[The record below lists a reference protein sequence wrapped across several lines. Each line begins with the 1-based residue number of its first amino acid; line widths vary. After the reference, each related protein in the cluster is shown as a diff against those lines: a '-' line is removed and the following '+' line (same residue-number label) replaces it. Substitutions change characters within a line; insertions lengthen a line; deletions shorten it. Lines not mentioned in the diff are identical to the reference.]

1 MIRSFALLTAVA
13 SLTVSGTLAA
23 QGTAPKPSPFET
35 APQIT
40 VTGVTAVTSL
50 ANWPGLSLSVNKDA
64 YVTVF
69 AVTRTKGSALPIQI
83 LSPAKPDDAGKL
95 RAGRTVKPRRLLGD
109 EALHLLNYGES
120 PLIVAIASSVKPELA
135 AFRAGGSWGHD
146 LLMDTLATSEQ
157 QMVEILAKTV
167 YAAGVPFD
175 AVISH
180 PSEISP
186 VPVVSGAF
194 AFGNGP
200 VVVSRYTTSING
212 GLELSTLDPVFR
224 TADVYQQ
231 TGMLPMGYLSGAP
244 FTLKGGSVV
253 AVERGRLVYYP
264 PPPAPPTAA
273 QRAGQAA
280 VGAPATPP
288 PAK

>member
-1 MIRSFALLTAVA
+1 MPRRFGLLAAVA
-13 SLTVSGTLAA
+13 SLTVSGTLLA
-23 QGTAPKPSPFET
+23 QGAAPKS
-35 APQIT
+35 APVEGTPQVT

-69 AVTRTKGSALPIQI
+69 AVTRTKGAALPIQI
-83 LSPAKPDDAGKL
+83 LSPAKPADAGKL

-109 EALHLLNYGES
+109 EAMHLLNYGDS

-135 AFRAGGSWGHD
+135 AFKVGGSWGHD

-157 QMVEILAKTV
+157 QMVEILAKTI

-175 AVISH
+175 AVISK

-200 VVVSRYTTSING
+200 VTVSRYTTSIDG
-212 GLELSTLDPVFR
+212 GLALGTLDPIIM
-224 TADVYQQ
+224 TADVFQK
-231 TGMLPMGYLSGAP
+231 TGMIPAGYISGAP
-244 FTLKGGSVV
+244 FTLKGGSV
-253 AVERGRLVYYP
+253 AAIEKGRLVYYP
-264 PPPAPPTAA
+264 RPPSRP
-273 QRAGQAA
+273 
-280 VGAPATPP
+280 
-288 PAK
+288 